1 MDRQLRPSAVASGT
15 MDGFSRDVAK
25 RLPLA
30 EAVWRLFDYV
40 CGESFLNDVFQ
51 RHRGRSY
58 EDLISFSTMVRL
70 IGDALLEH
78 GGSGRQSL
86 LRAKERGELPSSA
99 RAVYAKLGRMPIPL
113 SMGLLT
119 EASARL
125 ASLFPISRERACV
138 PASLKQLHVL
148 IHDGKTVKHVEKRL
162 KVLRNRHGKFLG
174 GKLVVTKSLTTGM
187 VIAMGACEDGE
198 SGEVLLVPEVLQQ
211 CRRAAL
217 GIRLHVAD
225 RQYCDLTQTQ
235 RFTETG
241 DHFVVRWHAKTKFF
255 LDEAWASLTGVDRNG
270 RQYTEDWGWL
280 GRPSDKRR
288 RRVRRICLKRG
299 EEEDLILV
307 TDLDDP
313 GEHPA
318 SDLLDV
324 YLERWSIERV
334 FQQVSEVFHLGRL
347 IGTTPKAT
355 VFQSA
360 LCFLLYNMIQVIRAY
375 VSEGHDVHAES
386 ISTESLFGDVR
397 RQLVTWTEMLKP
409 KKTVELMS
417 TRWTSSQV
425 GRRLRQLLRKQW
437 SDRWI
442 KSPSN
447 THKTHRSS
455 RAAYPRGGHNSI
467 HRLLAP
473 AR

>member
-1 MDRQLRPSAVASGT
+1 
-15 MDGFSRDVAK
+15 MDGFSRDIAK

-30 EAVWRLFDYV
+30 ESVWRLFDFV
-40 CGESFLNDVFQ
+40 CGEKFLQEVFQ

-58 EDLISFSTMVRL
+58 EGVLSFPNMVRL

-78 GGSGRQSL
+78 RGSGRQSF
-86 LRAKERGELPSSA
+86 LRAQERGDLPSSA

-125 ASLFPISRERACV
+125 ASLFPTSREGACV
-138 PASLKQLHVL
+138 PKSLKPLHVL

-162 KVLRNRHGKFLG
+162 KVLRNRHGTFLG
-174 GKLVVTKSLTTGM
+174 GKLVATKSLTTGM

-198 SGEVLLVPEVLQQ
+198 SGEVLLVPAVLQQ
-211 CRRAAL
+211 SRRVAP
-217 GIRLHVAD
+217 GPRLHVAD

-235 RFTETG
+235 RFTEAG

-255 LDEAWASLTGVDRNG
+255 PDEVWEPLNGVDRNG

-288 RRVRRICLKRG
+288 QRVRRICLKR
-299 EEEDLILV
+299 EAEDDLILV

-313 GEHPA
+313 GEHLA
-318 SDLLDV
+318 DDLLDV
-324 YLERWSIERV
+324 YLERWGIERI
-334 FQQVSEVFHLGRL
+334 FQQVTEVLHLGRL

-355 VFQSA
+355 VFQAA
-360 LCFLLYNMIQVIRAY
+360 LCFLLFNMIQVIRAY
-375 VSEGHDVHAES
+375 VSEGHDVQPES
-386 ISTESLFGDVR
+386 ISTENMFCDIH

-409 KKTVELMS
+409 KETVKLMS
-417 TRWTSSQV
+417 TEWTMSQV
-425 GRRLRQLLRKQW
+425 KQRLSQLLHRQW

-447 THKTHRSS
+447 THKAPRQDRTP
-455 RAAYPRGGHNSI
+455 YPRGGHGSVY
-467 HRLLAP
+467 RLLVP
-473 AR
+473 AAETS

>member
-1 MDRQLRPSAVASGT
+1 
-15 MDGFSRDVAK
+15 
-25 RLPLA
+25 
-30 EAVWRLFDYV
+30 
-40 CGESFLNDVFQ
+40 
-51 RHRGRSY
+51 
-58 EDLISFSTMVRL
+58 
-70 IGDALLEH
+70 
-78 GGSGRQSL
+78 
-86 LRAKERGELPSSA
+86 
-99 RAVYAKLGRMPIPL
+99 
-113 SMGLLT
+113 MGLLT

-125 ASLFPISRERACV
+125 ASLFPSGKERASV

-198 SGEVLLVPEVLQQ
+198 SGEVLLVPEALQQ
-211 CRRAAL
+211 SRRAAP
-217 GIRLHVAD
+217 GPRLHVAD

-235 RFTETG
+235 RFVETG
-241 DHFVVRWHAKTKFF
+241 DHFVIRWHAKTKYF
-255 LDEAWASLTGVDRNG
+255 LDEAWEALTGIDRHG

-280 GRPSDKRR
+280 GRSSDKRR
-288 RRVRRICLKRG
+288 RRVRRICLKRT

-324 YLERWSIERV
+324 YLERWSIERA
-334 FQQVSEVFHLGRL
+334 FQQVSEVFHLSRL

-360 LCFLLYNMIQVIRAY
+360 LCFLLFNMIQVIRAY
-375 VSEGHDVHAES
+375 VSEGQDVQPES
-386 ISTESLFGDVR
+386 ISTENLFGDVH

-409 KKTVELMS
+409 KETVKLMT

-425 GRRLRQLLRKQW
+425 GQRLRQLLHRQW
-437 SDRWI
+437 SERWI

-447 THKTHRSS
+447 THKAPRSS
-455 RAAYPRGGHNSI
+455 RVAYPRGGHNSVY
-467 HRLLAP
+467 RLLARQP
-473 AR
+473 AAG